1 MTPMGNVKKSMT
13 TRALGR
19 DVPAR
24 RLRTCNF
31 HVYSTRIPLHSMTP
45 RDDDAEILR
54 AHASADTAQR
64 SLELAIGA

>member
-1 MTPMGNVKKSMT
+1 
-13 TRALGR
+13 
-19 DVPAR
+19 
-24 RLRTCNF
+24 
-31 HVYSTRIPLHSMTP
+31 MTP